1 MSFYL
6 AIVSPL
12 DTPLFELSFNSSKP
26 APPSS
31 ASSASF
37 SWSSFNGPD
46 ATPVPSGLNLGL
58 VSGPGVERHLLQM
71 IAHAALD
78 TVEEV
83 AEGTGSL
90 YLKNVDKHNEWM
102 VSAFLAT
109 NVKFVLLH
117 DTKNDDGIRVFFGD
131 VWELYVKAALNP
143 FHTVNTSI
151 RTPLF
156 EARVRASARKYL

>member
-1 MSFYL
+1 MSFYF

-12 DTPLFELSFNSSKP
+12 DTPLFELGFSSSKP

-46 ATPVPSGLNLGL
+46 ASAPVPSNLNLGL
-58 VSGPGVERHLLQM
+58 VSGPGGERHLLQM

-90 YLKNVDKHNEWM
+90 
-102 VSAFLAT
+102 
-109 NVKFVLLH
+109 
-117 DTKNDDGIRVFFGD
+117 
-131 VWELYVKAALNP
+131 
-143 FHTVNTSI
+143 
-151 RTPLF
+151 
-156 EARVRASARKYL
+156 